1 MPGYLI
7 GLREGKSAPYIF
19 SLTSTSHLGYYNPL
33 NDKIYRYNP
42 GQVFSVICAKTPQD
56 DN

>member
-19 SLTSTSHLGYYNPL
+19 SLTSTSRFGYNNPI
-33 NDKIYRYNP
+33 NDKIYRYNSE
-42 GQVFSVICAKTPQD
+42 QVFTMICAKTPQD